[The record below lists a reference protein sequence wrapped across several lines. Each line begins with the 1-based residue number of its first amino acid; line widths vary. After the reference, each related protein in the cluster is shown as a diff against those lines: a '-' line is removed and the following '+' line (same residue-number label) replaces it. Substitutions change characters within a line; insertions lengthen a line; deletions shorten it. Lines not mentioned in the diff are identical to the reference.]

1 MRMATDA
8 ARLDDL
14 DLRGETRD
22 PVAFP
27 ARAIG
32 ADARELS
39 ILIANLSPSGL
50 MARCDR
56 SVTVGERLRIVLPVI
71 GVAIADVRWAQ
82 DGRIGCRMEQTI
94 DRATYYELVAA
105 VIGR

>member
-1 MRMATDA
+1 MATDA
-8 ARLDDL
+8 ARPDDL
-14 DLRGETRD
+14 DLRGEARD
-22 PVAFP
+22 PVAFR

-50 MARCDR
+50 MAQCDA
-56 SVTVGERLRIVLPVI
+56 SVTVGERLRIVLPVT
-71 GVAIADVRWAQ
+71 GVTIAHVRWAQ
-82 DGRIGCRMEQTI
+82 CGRIGCRLEQAI
-94 DRATYYELVAA
+94 DRATYYELLAA